1 MLIHDTLSRRVSQAI
16 VSNSNRTLTC
26 LWRWREGG
34 NDQGGGFGGLGG
46 RGRADVISGGH
57 RRAKDLA
64 GRDAAD
70 VFAGTH
76 DAQHGAGEL
85 VGCVVIAF
93 ANFLKHF

>member
-34 NDQGGGFGGLGG
+34 NDQGGFGGLR
-46 RGRADVISGGH
+46 RGCADVISGGH
-57 RRAKDLA
+57 RRAEDLA
-64 GRDAAD
+64 GRDATD